1 MRPAH
6 EVPDY
11 SRQALSQRVREHA
24 GLKFAQF
31 AETVLWSFIEENF
44 FAWFPGFPLDIQRH
58 LQGLNDLIRQ
68 GGKRY
73 ISTWKSNLLTR

>member
-1 MRPAH
+1 MRPADGLH
-6 EVPDY
+6 DY

-31 AETVLWSFIEENF
+31 AETVLWSFIEETF
-44 FAWFPGFPLDIQRH
+44 FEWFPGFSLDIQQH
-58 LQGLNDLIRQ
+58 LQGLNNFIRQ

-73 ISTWKSNLLTR
+73 ISTWKSTLLTR